1 MPDRCSLSAQEL
13 DALLALAI
21 EATHVAA
28 PIILGGFRNPSL
40 TFKRKSDGSI
50 VTPLDVEAERRIRA
64 FIEAHQAQPF
74 AFLGE
79 ELGELVTDLPTESSA
94 AHYRWVIDPIDGT
107 LLFARGLTGFGTL
120 LALEER
126 ASARS
131 VLGVIHLPAL
141 GETYSAARGRGA
153 WCGAQRLR
161 VAPERPWSDCLIS
174 LPVADHARLVR
185 AGGPLPHVRSYGDC
199 VAHAM
204 VARGALDA
212 LAEPNLAR
220 WDIAATE
227 VIVEEAGGTVLIR
240 DHAGTADRYDCILG
254 SPRAAADLAQ
264 RLGA

>member
-1 MPDRCSLSAQEL
+1 MSDSTSLSAPEL

-21 EATHVAA
+21 EATHLAA
-28 PIILGGFRNPSL
+28 PVILRGWRNPSL
-40 TFKRKSDGSI
+40 TFERKSDGSI
-50 VTPLDVEAERRIRA
+50 VTPLDIEAERVVRA
-64 FIEAHQAQPF
+64 FIAAHQAQPF
-74 AFLGE
+74 AVLGE
-79 ELGELVTDLPTESSA
+79 ELGEDPPGDPRA
-94 AHYRWVIDPIDGT
+94 AGYRWVIDPIDGT

-153 WCGAQRLR
+153 WCGRERLR
-161 VAPERPWSDCLIS
+161 VAPERPWPDCIIS
-174 LPVADHARLVR
+174 LPVTDHARLVR
-185 AGGPLPHVRSYGDC
+185 AGAPLPHLRSYADC

-227 VIVEEAGGTVLIR
+227 VLVAEAGGTVLIR
-240 DHAGTADRYDCILG
+240 PAAARRGRYDCILG
-254 SPRAAADLAQ
+254 SARAAAELE
-264 RLGA
+264 RWLGTP